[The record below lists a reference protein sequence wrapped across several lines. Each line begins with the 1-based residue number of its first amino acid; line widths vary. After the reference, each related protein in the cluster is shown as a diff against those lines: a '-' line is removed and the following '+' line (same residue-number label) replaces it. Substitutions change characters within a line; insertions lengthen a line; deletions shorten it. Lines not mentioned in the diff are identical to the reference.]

1 MLVKIY
7 MDEDINLYTSFWL
20 NSFTSTVNYNM
31 FSCVIFAII
40 CLYIIPA
47 HGNFTQNE
55 IDFIDGAVQAVM
67 KCKNIP
73 GKLIKR
79 RAATLKYLLNQSAL

>member
-1 MLVKIY
+1 
-7 MDEDINLYTSFWL
+7 
-20 NSFTSTVNYNM
+20 M

-47 HGNFTQNE
+47 HGNFIQNE

-79 RAATLKYLLNQSAL
+79 RAATLKYLFNQSAL